1 MNAYPSYNKYKPS
14 NVDWLGEIP
23 EHWEVIPLKYLLRE
37 KLKYGANELAIDED
51 ETQPRFV
58 RITDISDDG
67 TLRPDTFKSIDIQ
80 IAKEYLLTEND
91 LLFARSGATVGKTF
105 LYQKSW
111 GVTAFAGYL
120 IRARFSLHKTNSKFI
135 FFCTRSSFYWQW
147 IKAATIQATIQN
159 VSAEKYASF
168 CFPLPPLSEQQKI
181 ADFLDR
187 ETAKIDSLIK
197 KRNDLIKLL
206 QEKRSAVIS
215 HAVTKGI
222 DPTVRLKP
230 SNIDWLGEIPE
241 HWEVK
246 PLKYEISINDNVL
259 SESTNP
265 LMEFDYIDIGG
276 VSFDLGIV
284 SKQHYVFEDAP
295 SRARRKVKAGNVIV
309 STVRT
314 YLRAIAFIS
323 PEDERCIVSTGFAV
337 LCPKKIHSKYLSFF
351 CLTAFFIENVV
362 SRSTGVSYPAINAG
376 EIGNISVVIPPL
388 SEQQKI
394 ADFLDRETAKIDS
407 LIKKEKKIIKKMK
420 EYRTA
425 LISAAVTGKI
435 DVRGEEK

>member
-1 MNAYPSYNKYKPS
+1 MKVYPSYKKYKPS
-14 NVDWLGEIP
+14 NIDWLGEIP
-23 EHWEVIPLKYLLRE
+23 EHWEIK
-37 KLKYGANELAIDED
+37 KLKYSFMLKTQKATGA
-51 ETQPRFV
+51 
-58 RITDISDDG
+58 RIPVALENIESWTGKYLPSESEFEGNGIAFESHDILFG
-67 TLRPDTFKSIDIQ
+67 KLRPYL
-80 IAKEYLLTEND
+80 AKVWAAE
-91 LLFARSGATVGKTF
+91 
-105 LYQKSW
+105 
-111 GVTAFAGYL
+111 FAGGAIGDFFVLHPLKHMNSRFAAYYMRTSDFINL
-120 IRARFSLHKTNSKFI
+120 IDGSTFGSKMPRASWDFFSSTPIN
-135 FFCTRSSFYWQW
+135 
-147 IKAATIQATIQN
+147 
-159 VSAEKYASF
+159 
-168 CFPLPPLSEQQKI
+168 LPPLSEQQMI

-187 ETAKIDSLIK
+187 ETAKIYSLIQ

-246 PLKYEISINDNVL
+246 PLKYEISINDNVF

-351 CLTAFFIENVV
+351 CLTAFWE
-362 SRSTGVSYPAINAG
+362 
-376 EIGNISVVIPPL
+376 PL
-388 SEQQKI
+388 S
-394 ADFLDRETAKIDS
+394 
-407 LIKKEKKIIKKMK
+407 
-420 EYRTA
+420 
-425 LISAAVTGKI
+425 ISF
-435 DVRGEEK
+435 